1 MKPKNM
7 IAVQTVWG
15 AVWGAVY
22 GAVDRAVGEAVYWAV
37 CEVSGA
43 IRWTDDGTAESDVA
57 GAGRNDPD
65 HPALQDFLLNIKESL

>member
-1 MKPKNM
+1 MM
-7 IAVQTVWG
+7 QQDGTVGDAVGW
-15 AVWGAVY
+15 AVY
-22 GAVDRAVGEAVYWAV
+22 WAVDRAVGEAVYWAV

>member
-7 IAVQTVWG
+7 IAVQTVRW
-15 AVWGAVY
+15 ALWGAVY